1 MMTPYFAHSLPPP
14 HPQTK
19 WELLAHHL
27 REVGALAKEFA
38 GTLSLTSVPLVLA
51 AEAAGVFHD
60 LGKYRGEFQQYI
72 RGGLAKG
79 NPLTHHKQA
88 GAARAF
94 LARNAPVAFAI
105 AGHHGGMPD
114 LNDLKQSVFGPSG
127 KAVAEQVWDTAVIDC
142 PELAGVSLI
151 PPFFDSTDNLGAELF
166 TRLLFSCLVD
176 ADWTATGE
184 FERRTHGRP
193 VEPPPSSLIPNVRLE
208 RLLMFIAERAKEVGV
223 TDVARIREQVLNAC
237 LTAAEKQ
244 PGAFTLTVPTGG
256 GKTLSG
262 LAFALKHAEKYGL
275 RRVIYVA
282 PYLSIIE
289 QNADVIRRA
298 LGVGQDDLDVFEHHS
313 LAEPPGDDT
322 DEKARE
328 AAARRAENWDAP
340 LVVTTNVQFF
350 ESLFS
355 NKPGRCRKL
364 HNIAKSVI
372 LLDECQAL
380 PPGLVAPTCGMLKQ
394 VADVMGSTIVLCTA
408 TQPAFD
414 HATLKEDRLV
424 ATEIIPTNLDL
435 FKSLKRVELEWPIGN
450 DVWWSWSDVADRMA
464 KEQSSLCVVNTKKA
478 ARVVFD
484 ELKTRGM
491 KGVFHLSTAMC
502 PTHRLEKLAEVRQR
516 LKAGKPTYLVS
527 TQLIEAGVDISF
539 PVVLREL
546 GPLEGIIQAAG
557 RCNREGEIRN
567 AGGRVIVFRS
577 EEMKMPP
584 GWYEAGWDKVEQAL
598 RLNRPPQIDVPGD
611 IREYYERLYNSGNL
625 DEQDVITKRRGFL
638 FESAAKAYELI
649 DDAGQPVV
657 VTTWKEREVEI
668 RDLID
673 HVRDISKPR
682 RAAFRALARFQVNVR
697 YWEIEKLRS
706 QGLICDLDADLN
718 LLGWFG
724 EYRPDVGLVAVA
736 SQDVLIG

>member
-1 MMTPYFAHSLPPP
+1 MNQYFAHSLPPP

-19 WELLAHHL
+19 WELLACHL
-27 REVGALAKEFA
+27 REVAEHAKGFA
-38 GTLSLTSVPLVLA
+38 GTLSTESAPLVQA
-51 AEAAGVFHD
+51 AEAAGLLHD
-60 LGKYRGEFQQYI
+60 LGKYRAEFQQYI

-94 LARNAPVAFAI
+94 LARHAPVAFAI
-105 AGHHGGMPD
+105 AGHHGGIPD
-114 LNDLKQSVFGPSG
+114 LNDLKQSVLGPSG
-127 KAVAEQVWDTAVIDC
+127 KAVAEQVWDAAVADC
-142 PELAGVSLI
+142 PELAGVSLT
-151 PPFFDSTDNLGAELF
+151 PPAFDSKDNLGAELF

-184 FERRTHGRP
+184 FERRAHRRP
-193 VEPPPSSLIPNVRLE
+193 DEPKTPELNPTVRLTH
-208 RLLMFIAERAKEVGV
+208 LLNFIDERAKQVGA
-223 TDVARIREQVLNAC
+223 TNVAHIREQVLNAC
-237 LTAAEKQ
+237 LAAAEKK
-244 PGAFTLTVPTGG
+244 PGVFTLTVPTGG

-262 LAFALKHAEKYGL
+262 MAFALKHAEKYGL

-289 QNADVIRRA
+289 QNADVIRKA
-298 LGVGQDDLDVFEHHS
+298 LGVNQDDPDVFEHHS
-313 LAEPPGDDT
+313 LAEPTSDDT

-394 VADVMGSTIVLCTA
+394 VAEMMGSTIVLCTA

-414 HATLKEDRLV
+414 HATLKDDRLV
-424 ATEIIPTNLDL
+424 TTEIIPSDLNL
-435 FKSLKRVELEWPIGN
+435 FKSLKRVELEWPDGN
-450 DVWWSWSDVADRMA
+450 DIRWSWSEVADRMA

-478 ARVVFD
+478 ASAVFD
-484 ELKTRGM
+484 ELKARGLN
-491 KGVFHLSTAMC
+491 GVFHLSTAMC
-502 PTHRLEKLAEVRQR
+502 PTHRLEKLAEVRRR
-516 LKAGKPTYLVS
+516 LKANKPTYLVS

-539 PVVLREL
+539 PMVLREL

-557 RCNREGEIRN
+557 RCNREGELPN

-584 GWYEAGWDKVEQAL
+584 GWYAAGWDKVEQAL
-598 RLNRPPQIDVPGD
+598 RLNQPPQIDVPGD
-611 IREYYERLYNSGNL
+611 IQEYYERLYNSGNL
-625 DEQDVITKRRGFL
+625 DEQDVIPKRRGFL

-657 VTTWKEREVEI
+657 VTTWKEHEVEI
-668 RDLID
+668 RDLVD
-673 HVRDISKPR
+673 RVRDITKPR

-697 YWEIEKLRS
+697 HWEIEKLRA
-706 QGLICDLDADLN
+706 QGLICDLDPDLN

-724 EYRPDVGLVAVA
+724 EYSPHTGLITVA